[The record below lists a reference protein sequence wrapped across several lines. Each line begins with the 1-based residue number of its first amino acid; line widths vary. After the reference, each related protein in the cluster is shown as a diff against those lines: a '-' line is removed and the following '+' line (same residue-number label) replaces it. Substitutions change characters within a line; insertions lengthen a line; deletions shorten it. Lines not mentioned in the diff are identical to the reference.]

1 MQPNEFEKVE
11 RKFAQLEFGLREK
24 EITIRNS
31 KNYTQIKSRLENDK
45 NFKS

>member
-11 RKFAQLEFGLREK
+11 RKYAELEFGIREK

-31 KNYTQIKSRLENDK
+31 KNYSLI
-45 NFKS
+45 